1 MTSWLTPD
9 WPVPE
14 NIGSAITIRQGG
26 VSRLPFNS
34 NNLALHV
41 NDDACDVQANRKT
54 LMAEL
59 GLLQPPL
66 WLDQCHGTDVVYI
79 PDVVNSL
86 ESLNSPERENSP
98 EPQNSPEPLS
108 SPERENSPEH
118 EKSPERQNSQ
128 QNLGRPDS
136 LKADASYT
144 DQVGQCSVVMTADC
158 LPVLFCDRQGTRVA
172 AAHAGWRG
180 LCQGILRNTVAKFE
194 VAEDVMAYLGPAI
207 GPKKFEVGSEVL
219 EEFLARAQDATQAQ
233 KIKTAFRPLGSS
245 KYLADLYALARAE
258 LFSCG
263 VTQIYGGQHC
273 TFSEPERFYS
283 FRREVITG
291 RQASLIWLKSSP

>member
-86 ESLNSPERENSP
+86 ESLNSPE
-98 EPQNSPEPLS
+98 PL
-108 SPERENSPEH
+108 N
-118 EKSPERQNSQ
+118 SPERQKSQ

-233 KIKTAFRPLGSS
+233 KIKMAFRPLGSS

-273 TFSEPERFYS
+273 TFSESERFYS
-283 FRREVITG
+283 FRREAITG